1 MSKNALERLSV
12 VLSILVIV
20 AAVIFWTVQVGDVMD
35 TLCLSYGEW
44 CSISD

>member
-20 AAVIFWTVQVGDVMD
+20 AAVIFWTAQVGDVMD
-35 TLCLSYGEW
+35 TLCLAYGEW
-44 CSISD
+44 CLTSD